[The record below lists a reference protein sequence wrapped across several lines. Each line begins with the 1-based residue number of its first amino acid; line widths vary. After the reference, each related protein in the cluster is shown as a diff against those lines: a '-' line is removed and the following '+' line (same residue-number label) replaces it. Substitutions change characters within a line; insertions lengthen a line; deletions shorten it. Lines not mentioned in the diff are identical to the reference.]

1 METADNQLA
10 RTRGKTREFT
20 NAGNAR
26 KSCAFP
32 GHVRRRPCAR
42 SSSLRPGIAFTIAGG
57 ALLLLTGC
65 AADRLKGDFRGYE
78 SAYAESVNRQ
88 MLLNLARLEQH
99 HPTFFLKLGQIST
112 SYRMQASMGN
122 AVSLSERPLSGT
134 WTGTPNLGFEKSPQ
148 FTFIPVN
155 DDALA
160 ERLLKP
166 VPADIFYALYQ
177 QGWRVDQLFRL
188 MVDRIEM
195 RKSGGD
201 AVEVFRNV
209 PGTDNREG
217 FATFLRVTAIAHE
230 LQKRGL
236 LILDGQKKFVPLAK
250 DWQRKDPPEAKDLW
264 EAQAKRAIWQRNAGG
279 AWELGQERLQPV
291 FRLNLPTDKGIRV
304 AGEISRYEDLIAQAA
319 PELAQSGSLSN
330 TLRVLVN
337 GFAIQEDAEDRK
349 YQREFG
355 PESCHLVM
363 RSLISL
369 MAAAAQEQSPFDE
382 LMQDPAFRKL
392 IPARE
397 RQPMLRLRWTMP
409 ETQLTPPLV
418 RLDYAGHTY
427 LIADEESASAL
438 AAEAWNRDMFRL
450 ISQLASQITVDISKF
465 PLPEILQLRSN

>member
-1 METADNQLA
+1 METLDRQATLTAPGARRSLA
-10 RTRGKTREFT
+10 
-20 NAGNAR
+20 
-26 KSCAFP
+26 
-32 GHVRRRPCAR
+32 
-42 SSSLRPGIAFTIAGG
+42 SLISLALGCL
-57 ALLLLTGC
+57 ALLFLSGC
-65 AADRLKGDFRGYE
+65 AAARLKGDFRGYE

-122 AVSLSERPLSGT
+122 AVSLSEKPLSGA

-177 QGWRVDQLFRL
+177 QGWPVDQLFRL

-201 AVEVFRNV
+201 AVEVFRNA
-209 PGTDNREG
+209 PAADNREG
-217 FATFLRVTAIAHE
+217 FATFLRVSAIAHE

-236 LILDGQKKFVPLAK
+236 LILDGQKKFIPFAK
-250 DWQRKDPPEAKDLW
+250 DWQRKDPPEARDLW
-264 EAQAKRAIWQRNAGG
+264 EAQAKRAVWQRNESG
-279 AWELGQERLQPV
+279 AWELGQERLTPV
-291 FRLNLPTDKGIRV
+291 FRLNLPTDKGAKVLGEV
-304 AGEISRYEDLIAQAA
+304 AKYEARIAEAA

-349 YQREFG
+349 FQREFG

-369 MAAAAQEQSPFDE
+369 MAAAAQEQAAFDE
-382 LMQDPAFRKL
+382 MMREEAFRKL

-397 RQPMLRLRWTMP
+397 RQPLLRLRWAVP
-409 ETQLTPPLV
+409 DAQLTPPLV
-418 RLDYAGHTY
+418 RLDYAGHAY
-427 LIADEESASAL
+427 LIADVKSDSAL

-465 PLPEILQLRSN
+465 PLPEILQLRTN